1 MNVLELVSKTRSYR
15 RFYEDFSIG
24 QEVLASLVEL
34 ARLSASAR
42 NLQPLKFLLSCE
54 RARNELIF
62 PELGWAGYLPDW
74 PGPMPGE
81 RPSAYILVLGDLT
94 LAKSFGHDPGIA
106 TQSILLGATS
116 LGLGGCIIGSA
127 KRDRLREQLAI
138 PEHLEVIHVIALGK
152 PKETVRIEPL
162 GPVGDIKYWRDAD
175 GTHHVPKRA
184 LEELIVSL

>member
-1 MNVLELVSKTRSYR
+1 MDMLELVRKTRSYR
-15 RFYEDFSIG
+15 RFHEDFAIG
-24 QEVLASLVEL
+24 TDVLKGLVEM
-34 ARLSASAR
+34 ARLTASAR
-42 NLQPLKFLLSCE
+42 NLQPLKFLLSNE
-54 RARNELIF
+54 QARNELIF

-94 LAKSFGHDPGIA
+94 LAKTFGHDPGLA

-127 KRDRLREQLAI
+127 KRDRLREKLAI
-138 PEHLEVIHVIALGK
+138 PEHLEVIYVIALGK

-162 GPVGDIKYWRDAD
+162 GPDGDVLR
-175 GTHHVPKRA
+175 
-184 LEELIVSL
+184 